1 MAIKNTRPIMTTDVY
16 TQDVHVYLLYLSI
29 AKAAKSLMISPQSVR
44 DHARNGK
51 MLKNLKIGY
60 QERIA

>member
-1 MAIKNTRPIMTTDVY
+1 MTTDVY